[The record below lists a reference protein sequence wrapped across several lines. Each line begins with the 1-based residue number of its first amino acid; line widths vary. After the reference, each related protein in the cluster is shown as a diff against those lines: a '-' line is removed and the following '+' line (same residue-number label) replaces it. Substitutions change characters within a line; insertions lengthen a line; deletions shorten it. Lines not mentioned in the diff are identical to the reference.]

1 MKINIALIGY
11 RFMGK
16 AHSYGL
22 KNTSYFFKDGIEPVL
37 KVICGRTEHLVKQAA
52 QDFGWEEY
60 ATDWREVIK
69 RDDIDVVDIVTPTV
83 NHMEIAL
90 EAMKA
95 GKHVFCEKPLAM
107 DSVQAREMVKLS
119 ADSGLINMVGFNY
132 RRVPAIA
139 LAHKMVSVDKVLGR
153 IYHVRAV
160 YLQDW
165 IMDPKF
171 PAIWKLKKEIAG
183 SGPHGDLN
191 AHIID
196 MARYITGDEI
206 ESVTGVKETFIKK
219 RPKAETGES
228 LNTML
233 KYDGVNAE
241 QMDDVTVEDAC
252 AFLARFKNGALGT
265 FEATRF
271 AAGRKNF
278 NRIEINGEKGTI
290 WFEFEDMNRLKY
302 FNTEASPETK
312 GFTDILVTEESH
324 PYISHWWPAGHIIGY
339 ENTFVNQ
346 FSDFFHAI
354 KTNGQVKPDFYD
366 GLRVNQVLDAVM
378 KSTETGT
385 WINVDDV

>member
-1 MKINIALIGY
+1 MKLNVALIGY

-16 AHSYGL
+16 VHSYGL
-22 KNTSYFFKDGIEPVL
+22 KNSSYFFKDGVEPVL

-52 QDFGWEEY
+52 EDFGWEEY
-60 ATDWREVIK
+60 ATDWKEVVT
-69 RDDIDVVDIVTPTV
+69 RDDIDVVDIATPTV

-90 EAMKA
+90 AAANA
-95 GKHVFCEKPLAM
+95 GKHVYCEKPMAM
-107 DSVQAREMVKLS
+107 DSDQARRMVDIAKEK
-119 ADSGLINMVGFNY
+119 GIINMLGFNY
-132 RRVPAIA
+132 RRIPAIA
-139 LAHKMVSVDKVLGR
+139 LAHKMVSEEKLLGR

-165 IMDPKF
+165 IMDPNY
-171 PAIWKLKKEIAG
+171 PATWKLNKDIAG

-196 MARYITGDEI
+196 LARFITGDEI
-206 ESVTGVKETFIKK
+206 ECVTGVKETFIKK
-219 RPKAETGES
+219 RPKAKTGES

-233 KYDGVNAE
+233 TSDGVDRDLF
-241 QMDDVTVEDAC
+241 DDVTVEDAC
-252 AFLARFKNGALGT
+252 AFLARFKGGALGT

-278 NRIEINGEKGTI
+278 HRIEVNGEKGTL

-302 FNTEASPETK
+302 YNAEEPEEK
-312 GFTDILVTEESH
+312 RAFKDILVTEGIH

-354 KTNGQVKPDFYD
+354 KTREDVKPNFYD
-366 GLRVNQVLDAVM
+366 GLKNNQVLDAVM

-385 WINVDDV
+385 WVKVDEM

>member
-1 MKINIALIGY
+1 MKLNIALIGY

-22 KNTSYFFKDGIEPVL
+22 KNTPYFFKDGVEPVL

-52 QDFGWEEY
+52 EDFGWEEY
-60 ATDWREVIK
+60 ATDWRDVVT
-69 RDDIDVVDIVTPTV
+69 RDDIDVVDIATPTV

-90 EAMKA
+90 AAASA
-95 GKHVFCEKPLAM
+95 GKHVYCEKPMAM
-107 DSVQAREMVKLS
+107 DSDQARKMVKI
-119 ADSGLINMVGFNY
+119 AQEKGIINMLGFNY
-132 RRVPAIA
+132 RRIPAIA
-139 LAHKMVSVDKVLGR
+139 LAHKMVAEEKLLGR

-165 IMDPKF
+165 IMDPNF

-196 MARYITGDEI
+196 LARFITGDEI
-206 ESVTGVKETFIKK
+206 DSVIGVKETFIKK
-219 RPKAETGES
+219 RPKAEVGES

-233 KYDGVNAE
+233 TSDGVNKE
-241 QMDDVTVEDAC
+241 LLDDVTVEDAC
-252 AFLARFKNGALGT
+252 AFLARFKCGALGT

-278 NRIEINGEKGTI
+278 HRIEINGEKGTI

-302 FNTEASPETK
+302 YNCEEPEEMRAFK
-312 GFTDILVTEESH
+312 DILVTEGSH

-354 KTNGQVKPDFYD
+354 KTNEDVKPNFYD
-366 GLRVNQVLDAVM
+366 GLKINQVLDAVM
-378 KSTETGT
+378 KSTETGAWT
-385 WINVDDV
+385 KVDDM